1 MKMHLTKI
9 PSVVRRLRL
18 PYDVEVSDC
27 IVSEEGAV
35 LVVEALEDEG
45 KNHLMRLIQGS
56 PI

>member
-45 KNHLMRLIQGS
+45 KKHLMRLIQGS